1 MIAYVAPTM
10 AGKVFAS
17 IKTIIKTLTPKPS
30 VTLSDLMMKEV
41 RQLTPSTKEM
51 AWVVEVRVD
60 DSQLSEKLQNKIYNI
75 IDKYSGCTADD
86 FRMWVENPMNFK
98 RETVYSISSIIPVI
112 TGYKNDVSDVWE
124 KSYGETHSGTTQ
136 KIRDYYESK
145 QMGGID
151 DQTAYYRIGAYLDSL
166 NDSDPFIVDIKDS
179 WNKGYIRWNEIYR
192 VWFAMKM
199 YDEYTTKD
207 IWDMIA
213 KRYAEGSAITLNRV
227 QMTEHENIDN
237 SYYGP
242 TTKCTFV
249 NEDGVKFVKYMSSM
263 LELEAKCKNE
273 DGTYSFIA
281 SVKRVNNLSRTISLG
296 GRIKPIK
303 K

>member
-17 IKTIIKTLTPKPS
+17 IKTIIKALDPKPS

-51 AWVVEVRVD
+51 AWVVEVNVD
-60 DSQLSEKLQNKIYNI
+60 DSQLSEKLQNKIYNV
-75 IDKYSGCTADD
+75 IDKYSGCVADD

-112 TGYKNDVSDVWE
+112 TGYKNDVSDAWE
-124 KSYGETHSGTTQ
+124 KSYGENHPGTTQ
-136 KIRDYYESK
+136 KIRAYYESK
-145 QMGGID
+145 RMGGID
-151 DQTAYYRIGAYLDSL
+151 DQAAYYRIGAYLDSL
-166 NDSDPFIVDIKDS
+166 NDSNPFTADIKDS

-207 IWDMIA
+207 MWDMIA
-213 KRYAEGSAITLNRV
+213 KKYAEGSAITLTRV

-242 TTKCTFV
+242 TAKCTFV

-263 LELEAKCKNE
+263 LELETKCKNE

>member
-1 MIAYVAPTM
+1 
-10 AGKVFAS
+10 
-17 IKTIIKTLTPKPS
+17 
-30 VTLSDLMMKEV
+30 MKEV

-51 AWVVEVRVD
+51 AWVVEVNVD
-60 DSQLSEKLQNKIYNI
+60 DSQLSEKLQNKIYNV
-75 IDKYSGCTADD
+75 IDKYSGCVADD

-112 TGYKNDVSDVWE
+112 TGYKNDVSSVWE
-124 KSYGETHSGTTQ
+124 KSYGETHPGTTQ
-136 KIRDYYESK
+136 KIRAYYESK
-145 QMGGID
+145 RMGSID
-151 DQTAYYRIGAYLDSL
+151 DQNAYYRIGAYLDSL
-166 NDSDPFIVDIKDS
+166 NDSNPFTADIKES

-213 KRYAEGSAITLNRV
+213 KKYAEGSAITLNRV
-227 QMTEHENIDN
+227 QMTEHENIDD

-242 TTKCTFV
+242 TAKCTFV

-263 LELEAKCKNE
+263 LELETKCKNE

>member
-17 IKTIIKTLTPKPS
+17 IKTAIKALAPKPS

-51 AWVVEVRVD
+51 AWVVEVNVD

-75 IDKYSGCTADD
+75 IDKYSGCVADD

-112 TGYKNDVSDVWE
+112 TGYKNEVNSIWE
-124 KSYGETHSGTTQ
+124 KSYGDTHSGTTQ
-136 KIRDYYESK
+136 KIKTYYESK
-145 QMGGID
+145 YVGGID
-151 DQTAYYRIGAYLDSL
+151 DQNAYYRIGAYLDSL
-166 NDSDPFIVDIKDS
+166 DDSNTFIADIKES
-179 WNKGYIRWNEIYR
+179 WSKGYIRWNEIYR

-207 IWDMIA
+207 MWDMIT
-213 KRYAEGSAITLNRV
+213 KKYVEGSAITLNRV
-227 QMTEHENIDN
+227 QMTEHENIDD

-263 LELEAKCKNE
+263 LELETKCKNE
-273 DGTYSFIA
+273 DDTYSFIA
-281 SVKRVNNLSRTISLG
+281 SVKRINNLSRTISLG

>member
-1 MIAYVAPTM
+1 
-10 AGKVFAS
+10 
-17 IKTIIKTLTPKPS
+17 
-30 VTLSDLMMKEV
+30 MKEV

-51 AWVVEVRVD
+51 AWVVEVSVD

-75 IDKYSGCTADD
+75 IDKYSGCVADD

-124 KSYGETHSGTTQ
+124 KSYGENHSGTTQ
-136 KIRDYYESK
+136 KIRAYYESK

-151 DQTAYYRIGAYLDSL
+151 DQNAYYRIGAYLDSL
-166 NDSDPFIVDIKDS
+166 NDSNPFTADIKDS

-207 IWDMIA
+207 VWDMIA
-213 KRYAEGSAITLNRV
+213 KKYAEGSAITLTRV
-227 QMTEHENIDN
+227 QMTEHENIDDI
-237 SYYGP
+237 YYGP
-242 TTKCTFV
+242 TAKCTFV

-263 LELEAKCKNE
+263 LELETKCKNE

>member
-1 MIAYVAPTM
+1 MIAYVAPIM

-17 IKTIIKTLTPKPS
+17 IKTAIKALAPKPS

-51 AWVVEVRVD
+51 AWVVEVNVD

-75 IDKYSGCTADD
+75 IDRYSGCVADD

-112 TGYKNDVSDVWE
+112 TGYKNDVSNVWE
-124 KSYGETHSGTTQ
+124 KSYGDTHSGTTQ
-136 KIRDYYESK
+136 KIKSYYESK
-145 QMGGID
+145 CVGDVD
-151 DQTAYYRIGAYLDSL
+151 DQNAYYRIGAYLDSL
-166 NDSDPFIVDIKDS
+166 DDSNTFIADIKES
-179 WNKGYIRWNEIYR
+179 WSKGYIRWNEIYR

-207 IWDMIA
+207 IWDMIT
-213 KRYAEGSAITLNRV
+213 KKYIEGSAITLNRV
-227 QMTEHENIDN
+227 QMTEYENIDDR
-237 SYYGP
+237 YYGP
-242 TTKCTFV
+242 ATKCTFV

-263 LELEAKCKNE
+263 LELETKCKNE
-273 DGTYSFIA
+273 DDTYSFIA
-281 SVKRVNNLSRTISLG
+281 SVKRINNLSRTISLG

>member
-17 IKTIIKTLTPKPS
+17 IKTIIKSLDPKPS
-30 VTLSDLMMKEV
+30 VALSDLMMKEV

-75 IDKYSGCTADD
+75 IDKYSGCVADD

-136 KIRDYYESK
+136 KIRAYYESK

-166 NDSDPFIVDIKDS
+166 NDSNPFTADIKES
-179 WNKGYIRWNEIYR
+179 WSKGYIRWNEIYR

-213 KRYAEGSAITLNRV
+213 KKYAEGSTITLNRV
-227 QMTEHENIDN
+227 QMTEYENIDD

-249 NEDGVKFVKYMSSM
+249 NEDGVKFIKYMSSM
-263 LELEAKCKNE
+263 LELETKCKNE

>member
-17 IKTIIKTLTPKPS
+17 IKTIIKSLDPKPS

-51 AWVVEVRVD
+51 AWVVEVNVD
-60 DSQLSEKLQNKIYNI
+60 DSQLSEKLRNKIYNV

-98 RETVYSISSIIPVI
+98 REIVYSISSIIPI
-112 TGYKNDVSDVWE
+112 IIGYKNDVSDVWE
-124 KSYGETHSGTTQ
+124 KSYGNTHSGTTQ
-136 KIRDYYESK
+136 KIKSYYESK
-145 QMGGID
+145 CVGGVD
-151 DQTAYYRIGAYLDSL
+151 DQDAYYKIGAYLDSL
-166 NDSDPFIVDIKDS
+166 NDSNPFTADIKDS
-179 WNKGYIRWNEIYR
+179 WSKGYIRWNEIYR

-207 IWDMIA
+207 MWDMIA
-213 KRYAEGSAITLNRV
+213 KKYAEGSVITLNRV
-227 QMTEHENIDN
+227 RMTEHENIDD
-237 SYYGP
+237 SYYGS

-249 NEDGVKFVKYMSSM
+249 DEDGVKFVKYMSSM
-263 LELEAKCKNE
+263 LELETKCKNE

>member
-10 AGKVFAS
+10 AGKVFSS
-17 IKTIIKTLTPKPS
+17 IKTIIKTLDPKPS

-75 IDKYSGCTADD
+75 IDKYSGCVADD

-112 TGYKNDVSDVWE
+112 TGYKNNVSDVWE

-145 QMGGID
+145 QMGSID

-166 NDSDPFIVDIKDS
+166 NDSNPFTADIKES
-179 WNKGYIRWNEIYR
+179 WSKGYIRWNEIYR

-207 IWDMIA
+207 MWDMIA
-213 KRYAEGSAITLNRV
+213 KKYSEGSTITLTRV
-227 QMTEHENIDN
+227 QMTEHENIDD

-249 NEDGVKFVKYMSSM
+249 NEDGVKFVKYMSST
-263 LELEAKCKNE
+263 LELETKCKNE

>member
-17 IKTIIKTLTPKPS
+17 IKTAIKALAPKPS

-51 AWVVEVRVD
+51 AWVVEVNVD

-75 IDKYSGCTADD
+75 IDKYSGCVADD

-112 TGYKNDVSDVWE
+112 TGYKNEVNSIWE
-124 KSYGETHSGTTQ
+124 KSYGDTHSGTTQ
-136 KIRDYYESK
+136 KIKSYYESK
-145 QMGGID
+145 YVGGVD
-151 DQTAYYRIGAYLDSL
+151 DQNAYYMIGAYLDSL
-166 NDSDPFIVDIKDS
+166 DDSNTFTADIKES
-179 WNKGYIRWNEIYR
+179 WSKGYIRWNEIYR

-199 YDEYTTKD
+199 YDEYTTKGM
-207 IWDMIA
+207 WDMIA
-213 KRYAEGSAITLNRV
+213 KTYVEGSAITLNRV
-227 QMTEHENIDN
+227 QMTEHENIDD

-249 NEDGVKFVKYMSSM
+249 NEDGVKFVKYMSSI

-273 DGTYSFIA
+273 DDTYSFIA

>member
-17 IKTIIKTLTPKPS
+17 IKTAIKALAPKPS

-51 AWVVEVRVD
+51 AWVVEVNVD

-75 IDKYSGCTADD
+75 IDKYSGCVADD

-112 TGYKNDVSDVWE
+112 TGYKNEVNSIWE
-124 KSYGETHSGTTQ
+124 KSYGDTHSGTTQ
-136 KIRDYYESK
+136 KIKSYYESK
-145 QMGGID
+145 YVGGVD
-151 DQTAYYRIGAYLDSL
+151 DQNAYYMIGAYLDSL
-166 NDSDPFIVDIKDS
+166 DDSNTFTADIKES
-179 WNKGYIRWNEIYR
+179 WSKGYIRWNEIYR

-207 IWDMIA
+207 MWDMIA
-213 KRYAEGSAITLNRV
+213 KTYVEGSAITLNRV
-227 QMTEHENIDN
+227 QMTEHENIDD

-249 NEDGVKFVKYMSSM
+249 NEDGVKFVKYMSSI

-273 DGTYSFIA
+273 DDTYSFIA